1 MRTLSL
7 ASRLTLGGGCCALA
21 YVVILTG
28 VVPDTTATAQ
38 TTVPVN
44 PVRPVAPD
52 DAQADP
58 SHGFL
63 VLVEGDAQLYENE
76 VEGPVAVGG
85 DAGFAAYQVALNNPG
100 TYVASGDDTV
110 TGLVIGG
117 RPDYP
122 GSPSGGQ
129 LNVLSNTYAKIG
141 DLRGSDVIPSGGVTH
156 VVPEGGDEATHPDVS
171 IQTAQSAESVAG
183 DSGFDFASLFST
195 YRELNATI
203 ARCPQTVRLMDQ
215 NGQAEWNGTD
225 PVATL
230 GLRPGQNVLTL
241 TPEELA
247 NLSTINPDNS
257 GLQPGE
263 AAWLVV
269 NVEVTGDY
277 TWQVPNVSWQ
287 GNEPSRHVLWN
298 FTTDGTLTLPE
309 GSPTVWGTVYAPN
322 ARLVD
327 HSSANIEGNVV
338 VRSFQHGGLDEAG
351 AVSAD
356 GGEVHYAP
364 FADLIQCSDVLPTTS
379 QITPTTQS
387 PSDETGPLPTRTT
400 VPSTPVTTTS
410 TPTTTEPTGT
420 SAPPAGGD
428 GENHTGGTPSQE
440 HGGLAS
446 TGSATAPW
454 LIVGFALLVVGAVLL
469 ASPVLSRIR
478 LRRKGSSSEN

>member
-7 ASRLTLGGGCCALA
+7 ARRLTLGGACCALA
-21 YVVILTG
+21 YVVILAG
-28 VVPDTTATAQ
+28 VVPDTSATAQ

-63 VLVEGDAQLYENE
+63 VLVEGDAELYQNE

-100 TYVASGDDTV
+100 TYVAPGDDTV

-141 DLRGSDVIPSGGVTH
+141 DLSGSDVIPSGGVTH
-156 VVPEGGDEATHPDVS
+156 VVPEGGDEATHPDIS
-171 IQTAQSAESVAG
+171 IQTAQPADSVAG
-183 DSGFDFASLFST
+183 ESGFDFASLFST
-195 YRELNATI
+195 YRDINATI
-203 ARCPQTVRLMDQ
+203 ARCPQTVRLKDQ
-215 NGQAEWNGTD
+215 SGQNEWNGTD

-241 TPEELA
+241 TPEQLA

-269 NVEVTGDY
+269 NVEVAGDY

-298 FTTDGTLTLPE
+298 FTTDGTLTLPG

-338 VRSFQHGGLDEAG
+338 VRSFQHGGLDETG
-351 AVSAD
+351 AVVAD

-364 FADLIQCSDVLPTTS
+364 FSDLIQCAGVPPTTS
-379 QITPTTQS
+379 KI
-387 PSDETGPLPTRTT
+387 
-400 VPSTPVTTTS
+400 S
-410 TPTTTEPTGT
+410 TPTTTTGGPTSEPSTPGT
-420 SAPPAGGD
+420 TTPPTTPGETTTSTTPEGTTVPHASGD
-428 GENHTGGTPSQE
+428 GTPPE
-440 HGGLAS
+440 HHGGLAS
-446 TGSATAPW
+446 TGGPTMPW
-454 LIVGFALLVVGAVLL
+454 LIAGLALLVAGALLL
-469 ASPVLSRIR
+469 AGPALGRIR
-478 LRRKGSSSEN
+478 LRRKGSSPES